1 MIEKILKCIYM
12 DDLKLNY
19 KEMLKKFKVSDL
31 KLFNKS
37 LDKLKHDNI
46 IFKDKNGRFVKKHRE
61 DIYFGVYEGTKKGFG
76 FLLLEGDSD
85 IFIPRTSSNG
95 CMDRDTV
102 IVKVLGDRCT
112 STRKVGEVI
121 YVIERHNKEI
131 IGEYQDSKSFG
142 FVVPRNYNINYD
154 IYIPKRYRMGA
165 KNGDIV
171 SVKITKYPVCGKK
184 PEGIVNE
191 ILGNKNRK
199 DINMRVLMK
208 KYNLKEDFPKDVLN
222 EAKSSRMRVKE
233 DDFTN
238 RRDLR
243 NLSIVTIDGSDAK
256 DLDDAVYVKKDGDN
270 YKLSVHIADVSHYVK
285 YGSKLDREA
294 LKRGTSVYL
303 IDKVIPMLPKE
314 LSNDLCSLNSGTD
327 KLTLSC
333 EMVVNSFGEVIS
345 YDIFESVIR
354 TKYRL
359 TYDNVQDIIDCKTHE
374 FSDIRDMIFNMKDLA
389 EILNEKRERRGS
401 INFDFP
407 ECKISLNEDGDVLDV
422 SAFTRKFSHKI
433 IEEFM
438 LLCNETIAEH
448 MFFLNYP
455 FPYRIHEEPDMEKII
470 NLIDVLHN
478 LNYNL
483 RIKDKVYSN
492 QIQNVLFHFKGRDEE
507 MFLSKFILRSM
518 SKARYL
524 KECMGHFGLSTKY
537 YCHFTSPIRRYPDL
551 VAHRI
556 IKLSLKGSIGD
567 KLLKNL
573 SEEVSVC
580 CENSSLREREAEES
594 ERELYDIKKAE
605 FMKDKIGEEYTGIIS
620 SITSFGFFV
629 DLPNTIRGL
638 VHINDMNDDIYHFD
652 EEHISLIGECN
663 KNVFKIGMMVQ
674 VKVLNVI
681 LDNNE
686 IYFGL
691 VGENHE

>member
-1 MIEKILKCIYM
+1 MIEKILKCIYI
-12 DDLKLNY
+12 DNLKLNY

-46 IFKDKNGRFVKKHRE
+46 IFKDKNGRFVKSNRD
-61 DIYFGVYEGTKKGFG
+61 DIYFGVYDGTKKGFG
-76 FLLLEGDSD
+76 FLLLEGEND
-85 IFIPRTSSNG
+85 IFISRTSSNG
-95 CMDRDTV
+95 CMDKDSV
-102 IVKVLGDRCT
+102 IVKVIEDKSR
-112 STRKVGEVI
+112 SNRKIGEVI
-121 YVIERHNKEI
+121 YVIDRYNKEI
-131 IGEYQDSKSFG
+131 IGEYQDLKSFG

-154 IYIPKRYRMGA
+154 IYIPKKYRMGA
-165 KNGDIV
+165 KNGDVV
-171 SVKITKYPVCGKK
+171 SVKITKYPILGKK

-222 EAKSSRMRVKE
+222 EVKSFRMRVKE

-256 DLDDAVYVKKDGDN
+256 DLDDAVYVKKDGEN

-333 EMVVNSFGEVIS
+333 EMVINSFGEVIS

-359 TYDNVQDIIDCKTHE
+359 TYDNVQDIIDGKTYE
-374 FSDIRDMIFNMKDLA
+374 FSDIHDMIFNMKDLA

-407 ECKISLNEDGDVLDV
+407 ECKISLNENGDILDI
-422 SAFTRKFSHKI
+422 SAFVRKFSHKI

-455 FPYRIHEEPDMEKII
+455 FPYRIHEEPDMEKIM
-470 NLIDVLHN
+470 NLINILHN

-483 RIKDKVYSN
+483 RVNDKVYSN
-492 QIQNVLFHFKGRDEE
+492 QIQKVLSHFKGRDEE

-652 EEHISLIGECN
+652 EENISLIGECN
-663 KNVFKIGMMVQ
+663 KNVFKIGMMVH

-681 LDNNE
+681 LENNE

>member
-102 IVKVLGDRCT
+102 IVKVLEDRCT

-455 FPYRIHEEPDMEKII
+455 FPYRIHEEPDMEKIM

-580 CENSSLREREAEES
+580 CENSSLRERGAEES

>member
-1 MIEKILKCIYM
+1 MIEKILKCIYI

-19 KEMLKKFKVSDL
+19 KEMLKKLKSSNI

-37 LDKLKHDNI
+37 LDKLKNDGV
-46 IFKDKNGRFVKKHRE
+46 IFKDKDGRFVKSKKE
-61 DIYFGVYEGTKKGFG
+61 DIYFGVYEGTRKGFG
-76 FLLLEGDSD
+76 FLLLEEEND
-85 IFIPRTSSNG
+85 IFIPRTSLNG

-102 IVKVLGDRCT
+102 IVRLIEDKCT
-112 STRKVGEVI
+112 SIRKVGEVI
-121 YVIERHNKEI
+121 YVIEHYNKEI
-131 IGEYQDSKSFG
+131 IGEYQDSKFFG
-142 FVVPRNYNINYD
+142 FVIPRNYNINYD
-154 IYIPKRYRMGA
+154 IYIPKKYKMGA
-165 KNGDIV
+165 KSGDIV
-171 SVKITKYPVCGKK
+171 SVKITKYPSEGKK
-184 PEGIVNE
+184 PEGIVSD
-191 ILGNKNRK
+191 ILGNKDRK

-208 KYNLKEDFPKDVLN
+208 KYNLKEDFPKGVLN
-222 EAKSSRMRVKE
+222 ELKRFHMEVIEDELSS
-233 DDFTN
+233 

-243 NLSIVTIDGSDAK
+243 DLPIVTIDGSDAK
-256 DLDDAVYVKKDGDN
+256 DLDDAVYVKRQGEE
-270 YKLSVHIADVSHYVK
+270 YILSVHIADVSHYVR
-285 YGSKLDREA
+285 YRSELDKEA

-303 IDKVIPMLPKE
+303 IDKVVPMLPKE

-333 EMVVNSFGEVIS
+333 EMVINKSGEVTR

-359 TYDNVQDIIDCKTHE
+359 TYDNVQDIIDGNTNE
-374 FSDIRDMIFNMKDLA
+374 FSDIYEMIFNMKDLA
-389 EILNEKRERRGS
+389 EILNSRRERRGA

-407 ECKISLNEDGDVLDV
+407 ECKISLNEDGDVLDI
-422 SAFTRKFSHKI
+422 SAFMRKFSHNI

-455 FPYRIHEEPDMEKII
+455 FPYRIHEEPDMEKIM
-470 NLIDVLHN
+470 NLRDILHN
-478 LNYNL
+478 LDYNF
-483 RIKDKVYSN
+483 RINDKVYSN
-492 QIQNVLFHFKGRDEE
+492 QIQKVLMHFKGKDEE

-524 KECMGHFGLSTKY
+524 KDCIGHFGLSTKY

-556 IKLSLKGSIGD
+556 IKLSLKGGIGER
-567 KLLKNL
+567 LFKNL
-573 SEEVSVC
+573 SEEVSIC
-580 CENSSLREREAEES
+580 CENSSLREMEAEEC

-620 SITSFGFFV
+620 SLTSFGFFV
-629 DLPNTIRGL
+629 DLLNTVRGL
-638 VHINDMNDDIYHFD
+638 VHVNDMEDDDYYFD
-652 EEHISLIGECN
+652 EESISLIGREN
-663 KNVFKIGMMVQ
+663 KNVFKIGMKVQ

-681 LDNNE
+681 LENNE

-691 VGENHE
+691 SR